1 MKNILISGAGIAG
14 LSLAYWLKQ
23 YGFRPT
29 VVEKQPTLRAEGYK
43 IDIRGVAV
51 DVVKRMNLWQTICQ
65 HRTAIKESR
74 FVNRSGKTISEV
86 HPDLCGARVEGDLEI
101 VRGKL
106 CEILYEHMGNVE
118 CLFGDSITKISQD
131 EKQTFVEFEKESPRT
146 FDMIIGADGLHSHVR
161 KLVWGDETQ
170 FLNKLGLNISFY
182 SIPNYLNLDHVEI
195 EYHSPQK
202 FAIVYCPRDG
212 LAKAGFAFVAK
223 PNELNLRDKALQQ
236 QSLRN
241 AFQDCSWE
249 IPKLLEFMEDTP
261 DFFYD
266 CMAQVH
272 MPKWSKGRVTLAGDA
287 AYAVSPVAG
296 QGASVALVGAYV
308 LAGELAR
315 ASGDYL
321 VAFENYETCLR
332 EYIKENQDLAKMSVS
347 ILKGDRSSWLA
358 TKIMWLTLR
367 IGQLLPASWI
377 RFWKKQG
384 QKRTAK
390 AANALTLKDYSSL
403 VAHAA
408 SQVVVDKANSLHKG
422 VDDGRANEAHP
433 SPL

>member
-23 YGFRPT
+23 YGFHPT
-29 VVEKQPTLRAEGYK
+29 LIEKHPTLRAEGYK

-51 DVVKRMNLWQTICQ
+51 DVVKRMGLWEKICLN
-65 HRTAIKESR
+65 RTAIKESR
-74 FVNRSGKTISEV
+74 FVNQTGKFISEV

-106 CEILYEHMGNVE
+106 CELLYEHLDDVE

-131 EKQTFVEFEKESPRT
+131 QKQVLVEFEKESPRV
-146 FDMIIGADGLHSHVR
+146 FNMVIGADGLHSHVR
-161 KLVWGDETQ
+161 KLVWGDERQ
-170 FLNKLGLNISFY
+170 FLDKLGLNISFY
-182 SIPNYLNLDHVEI
+182 SIPNYLDLDCVEI
-195 EYHSPQK
+195 EYHSPKK
-202 FAIVYCPRDG
+202 FVIVYCPRDG

-223 PNELNLRDKALQQ
+223 PNELNLRDKELQQ
-236 QSLRN
+236 QSLRE
-241 AFQDCSWE
+241 AFQDCQWE
-249 IPKLLEFMEDTP
+249 VPSLLDFMEKTP
-261 DFFYD
+261 DFYYD

-272 MPKWSKGRVTLAGDA
+272 MPKWSEGRVTLAGDA

-308 LAGELAR
+308 LAGELAT
-315 ASGDYL
+315 ANGNHFI
-321 VAFENYETCLR
+321 AFENYESCLR
-332 EYIKENQDLAKMSVS
+332 EYIKQNQDLAQMSVS
-347 ILKGDRSSWLA
+347 ILKGDRSSRIA

-367 IGQLLPASWI
+367 IGQLMPASWI

-390 AANALTLKDYSSL
+390 AASALTLKDYL
-403 VAHAA
+403 RRG
-408 SQVVVDKANSLHKG
+408 NSC
-422 VDDGRANEAHP
+422 N
-433 SPL
+433 